1 MAERQGCRSWE
12 SGHGIVTCAPYPE
25 TISIQNVLP
34 LTNTTFLQ
42 MGMLLGSIRG
52 RGLSFS
58 QQLPGGCF
66 SRLWGL
72 SHYSTAEVLADESQ
86 KSPCSFEYS
95 PRAQLIKIIRKR
107 GIDLLHDPLV
117 NKACPLP
124 LPHNSFIHSLHVSVL
139 GAHTLYNILSVC
151 S

>member
-1 MAERQGCRSWE
+1 
-12 SGHGIVTCAPYPE
+12 
-25 TISIQNVLP
+25 
-34 LTNTTFLQ
+34 

-52 RGLSFS
+52 RGFLFS
-58 QQLPGGCF
+58 QQLPAGCF
-66 SRLWGL
+66 SGLWGL

-117 NKACPLP
+117 NKERPLP
-124 LPHNSFIHSLHVSVL
+124 LPHLLFIHSLHLVFL
-139 GAHTLYNILSVC
+139 GAHTGHKTVHYLIGLHLTFST
-151 S
+151 